1 MSERFDIAI
10 LGFGKAGKTIAAK
23 LASKGKKVVLVE
35 KDANMYGG
43 TCINVGCIPS
53 KRLVT
58 EAELAPKSDVDAQNL
73 DVLPEPLTIIGGG
86 YIGLEFASMYAN
98 FGSKVTI
105 LQIEDAFLPREDTDI
120 ADNIETVL
128 ATKGVTVIKGV
139 TFQEVKGN
147 TVMYTQ
153 GGATHELAGDAIL
166 VATGRKPNTK
176 SLDCDKAGVAL
187 TDRGA
192 VITDEHLRTSVPNIW
207 AVGDVCGKLQFTYIS
222 LDDSRIILDDMNG
235 AGERTTEN
243 RGAFAYS
250 VFMDPPFARV
260 GLNEKEAT
268 KQGLKYRV
276 VKMDTNAIPKAKVSK
291 KTEGMLKAL
300 IEEGTGKVLG
310 VQLFCVE
317 SHEIINMMKLAIDQ
331 GVDYTVLRDFIYT
344 HPTIAEGLI
353 VIRYYLALRGAE
365 NGVTAMVTPFF
376 CVQGWISQQQARK
389 SQESL
394 HHPRS

>member
-73 DVLPEPLTIIGGG
+73 DVLPERLTIIGGG

-120 ADNIETVL
+120 ADNIESVL

-139 TFQEVKGN
+139 TFQAVKGN

-207 AVGDVCGKLQFTYIS
+207 AAGDVCGKLQFTYIS